1 MSAQPAYQNNTSEQY
16 AFYRR
21 RDFSNLKAMQ
31 NLIFD
36 AIAQETREHNP
47 SFKFSPR
54 VSAFISALQS
64 AHGGG
69 RVIQE
74 PFMRSHETVARYMQI
89 GGSKSAKEAAVR
101 RLINKLESDQH
112 ETTYQLIAVTRGGKP
127 TGERDAHGQDIFSA
141 TEYVDFLLPVAD
153 EAVQRARESE
163 IWRGNKDTGIKPH
176 PGKAIAAQ
184 VAWAL
189 AQLPRVHPSEA
200 PAPPVPRLMP
210 LDQYA
215 QLREEKIFDSI
226 ESAADEIEKRGGD
239 AFEWLDRFEMQL
251 RRVAQSRR
259 KTYRARNDFAVLD
272 DEDVERSG
280 NASMSNTFSSATAPE
295 SAAVTLSPNAAD
307 LPKAPETA
315 PAEDT
320 PPPTKVLPP
329 PLVKHNK
336 NNGLE
341 NDFLQTMISAALAY
355 AAEGYAVFPL
365 HTVQADGA
373 CTCLCGK
380 KCREAKKHVCGANC
394 ENKGKHPR
402 TPKGCL
408 DASRDPAQIKRWWQR
423 WPQANIG
430 IATGEASACVV
441 LDIDPRHGGGA
452 GLAELRERIAIP
464 ETLAIETGRGGAHLY
479 FTYEGADI
487 KNSAGKLG
495 EGLDV
500 RGQGGY
506 VVAPP
511 SLHQSGNRY
520 RISNDARVA
529 PLPEA
534 LKDLMLAPPAPVSNV
549 SQFRSRA
556 GQGIGGAC
564 FAQGERNNS
573 LFKVG
578 CAIWGHGEAEHL
590 PDLHGRML
598 DVNARRCSPPL
609 DDAEVAQLAANIAAR
624 YVRGVPVNNPVMSD
638 AIEASLPQ
646 SKMERDIE
654 ERGGTAHYF

>member
-1 MSAQPAYQNNTSEQY
+1 MSAQPSYKNNASEQY

-36 AIAQETREHNP
+36 AIAEETRERNP
-47 SFKFSPR
+47 NFKFSPR

-74 PFMRSHETVARYMQI
+74 PFMRSHETVAKFMQI
-89 GGSKSAKEAAVR
+89 GGTKLAKEAAVR
-101 RLINKLESDQH
+101 RLINKLESDQC
-112 ETTYQLIAVTRGGKP
+112 ETTYTLIAVTRGGKP
-127 TGERDAHGQDIFSA
+127 TGERDAHGNDIYTA

-163 IWRGNKDTGIKPH
+163 MWRGNKDAGINPH
-176 PGKAIAAQ
+176 PGKALAAQ
-184 VAWAL
+184 VDWAL
-189 AQLPRVHPSEA
+189 AQLPRVKRASNEA
-200 PAPPVPRLMP
+200 STSDSAPRLMP
-210 LDQYA
+210 LDQYEQQREA
-215 QLREEKIFDSI
+215 QIFDSI

-259 KTYRARNDFAVLD
+259 KTYRARNDFAVVD
-272 DEDVERSG
+272 DVDVERSG
-280 NASMSNTFSSATAPE
+280 TASMSNAFSSMTGPE
-295 SAAVTLSPNAAD
+295 SARDTLST
-307 LPKAPETA
+307 ETA
-315 PAEDT
+315 DSPESPEIMPVEEGAD
-320 PPPTKVLPP
+320 PTKVLPP
-329 PLVKHNK
+329 PLVKHNES
-336 NNGLE
+336 NILGSH
-341 NDFLQTMISAALAY
+341 FLQTMLLAALAY

-365 HTVQADGA
+365 HSPDASGA
-373 CTCLCGK
+373 CSC
-380 KCREAKKHVCGANC
+380 AKGQECQNV
-394 ENKGKHPR
+394 GKHPR
-402 TPKGCL
+402 TAKGCL
-408 DASRDPAQIKRWWQR
+408 DASRDPERIKRWWQQ

-430 IATGEASACVV
+430 LATGEASACVV

-452 GLAELRERIAIP
+452 GLAELRDRIEIP
-464 ETLAIETGRGGAHLY
+464 ETLAIETGSGGAHLY

-529 PLPEA
+529 PLPDA

-549 SQFRSRA
+549 SQFRSRT
-556 GQGIGGAC
+556 GQGIGGAS
-564 FAQGERNNS
+564 FAEGERNNS

-578 CAIWGHGEAEHL
+578 CAIWGKGEAEHL
-590 PDLHGRML
+590 PDLHGQML
-598 DVNARRCSPPL
+598 DVNGRRCSPPL

-624 YVRGVPVNNPVMSD
+624 YTRGVTINNPVYT
-638 AIEASLPQ
+638 EAAPEQ
-646 SKMERDIE
+646 RERVTI
-654 ERGGTAHYF
+654 